1 MKQKTPA
8 QTTQS
13 GFTTRATLRPT
24 YAGKR
29 INRVIR
35 VVLEVCGCSNSSAS
49 HDRQDGQGIPRSFPS
64 ILFVIFRGA
73 GTAHRN
79 RIAKGC
85 ASLLRSLSSAFRVRC
100 CRCCV
105 GGCGSRLEI
114 ADFTVFSTRFSFY
127 GLTGQNGLPAIWQ
140 GQPPR
145 KAQKSFRKFI
155 ICRFMTIEGG
165 TNKYSAWPVKVG

>member
-1 MKQKTPA
+1 MPIVKKKILALPTP
-8 QTTQS
+8 S
-13 GFTTRATLRPT
+13 DWPTRVGLTST
-24 YAGKR
+24 NAGKH

-35 VVLEVCGCSNSSAS
+35 VVLGVRGRSNSSAS
-49 HDRQDGQGIPRSFPS
+49 HDRQDGLSIHRSFPS

-127 GLTGQNGLPAIWQ
+127 GLTGQNGLPAIW
-140 GQPPR
+140 
-145 KAQKSFRKFI
+145 
-155 ICRFMTIEGG
+155 
-165 TNKYSAWPVKVG
+165 